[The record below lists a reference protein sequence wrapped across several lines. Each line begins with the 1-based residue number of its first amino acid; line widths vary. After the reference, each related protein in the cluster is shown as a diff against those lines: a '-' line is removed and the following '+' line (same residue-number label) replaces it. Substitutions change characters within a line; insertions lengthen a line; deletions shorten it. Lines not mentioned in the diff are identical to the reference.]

1 MKNSL
6 CRVTVKWGA
15 ELLSNG
21 LVSKMTI
28 LAALIDNYLVV
39 ENKLLKLDHSFRT
52 INSMGNIMA
61 KVQFS

>member
-6 CRVTVKWGA
+6 CRVTEKSVA
-15 ELLSNG
+15 QLLSNG
-21 LVSKMTI
+21 LVNKMII
-28 LAALIDNYLVV
+28 LGALIGNYLVV

-52 INSMGNIMA
+52 ISLGNIMA